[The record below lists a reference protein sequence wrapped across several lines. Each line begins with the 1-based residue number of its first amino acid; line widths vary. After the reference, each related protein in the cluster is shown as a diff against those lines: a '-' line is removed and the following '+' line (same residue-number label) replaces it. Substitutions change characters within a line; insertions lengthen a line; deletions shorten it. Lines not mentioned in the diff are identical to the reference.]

1 MDIRLNNFS
10 LKSALTEGLKD
21 INIIKK
27 SFKNF
32 IYGY

>member
-1 MDIRLNNFS
+1 MDIRLNNFL
-10 LKSALTEGLKD
+10 LKSALTEEIND

-27 SFKNF
+27 NLKNF

>member
-1 MDIRLNNFS
+1 MDIRLNNFL
-10 LKSALTEGLKD
+10 LKSALTEVAKD

-27 SFKNF
+27 NLKNF

>member
-1 MDIRLNNFS
+1 MDIRLNNF
-10 LKSALTEGLKD
+10 LFKSALTEEVKD

-27 SFKNF
+27 NLKNF